1 MKYQSKIKV
10 ISVCILAGLLI
21 GCKSGGGGSSSS
33 EPIAS
38 ELTIV
43 DFPVISDPVVDD
55 KPEKPEPTPSDE
67 PTSGNDIPIIDDTP
81 QVEDPVPSPNYNF
94 EVFFEDKSSIL
105 LNRKSV
111 LNVSISEAQQKFKL
125 GSLKSEPLKISN
137 IKLNIQDLQSADQY
151 FITKPVEVNGNWQI
165 EIYPTEK
172 AINLF
177 QGKDEV
183 TIQYNVSAS
192 VNHQVIETSI
202 KAFKLQKL
210 SFNNMLSKKGST
222 QKVYL
227 ENNTDQEINIS
238 KYEYSLKPDSKNK
251 RQSSGLKI
259 DDNTCQ
265 YFSSL
270 QPNESCYLTINTENA
285 KIDEYHYVVT
295 EPSIKFPEGK
305 SSGSKRV
312 PVLDFSIKIED
323 TVLEKISPIAKD
335 NTNIVMHNKVI
346 LNKNGSKTVKFKNTS
361 DQTLDSLSVTLDK
374 DAKTNITQTT
384 CTGKLLSGHFCT
396 IKFSAPNS
404 SNAHAE
410 IENYYIKND
419 NKSVFSDVIY
429 VDTRIDSADLNPLD
443 INMINKHSNKLDNW
457 QFTSNSNMK
466 LTLSG
471 KLLNMWN
478 SSFGR
483 MVYIRIIDDSQ
494 MKINKNKEN
503 FDIVSYRFDG
513 KTNELDM
520 EFKVK
525 EDVKL
530 GEHKLRIEFFDL
542 YQIES
547 LLLSDEVDQNDVTPE
562 TINLYSDKV
571 EPIDTLYTSAQVYD
585 GSGMHILT
593 NTEGKVE
600 LNNVGYK
607 QLNNSDIVIPYGVTS
622 INSGV
627 FLFRNTGTTITSVVI
642 PDTVIEIGEAAFY
655 GNQLTFLTLPDSVIE
670 IKDATFS
677 YNNLNEVYIPNSVTH
692 IQAYAFE
699 GNNLTSVVIPS
710 SVSKIGYKAFAAN
723 NNLDNFTILNSEAN
737 VALDQN
743 GIFGSAVS
751 LNIQWLPQS

>member
-33 EPIAS
+33 EPIVP
-38 ELTIV
+38 ELT
-43 DFPVISDPVVDD
+43 VVDD
-55 KPEKPEPTPSDE
+55 KPEKPELTPSDK
-67 PTSGNDIPIIDDTP
+67 PISGNDIPIINDTP
-81 QVEDPVPSPNYNF
+81 QVEDPLPSPNYNF
-94 EVFFEDKSSIL
+94 EVFFEDENSIL

-111 LNVSISEAQQKFKL
+111 LNVSISEVQQKFKL
-125 GSLKSEPLKISN
+125 GLLKSEQLTISN

-151 FITKPVEVNGNWQI
+151 FITKPVKVNGNWQI

-177 QGKDEV
+177 QGKDEI

-192 VNHQVIETSI
+192 VNHQVLETSI
-202 KAFKLQKL
+202 KTFKLQKL

-227 ENNTDQEINIS
+227 ENNTDHEVDIS
-238 KYEYSLKPDSKNK
+238 KYEYTLKADNNNK
-251 RQSSGLKI
+251 KQSTGLKI

-270 QPNESCYLTINTENA
+270 QPNESCYLTINSENA
-285 KIDEYHYVVT
+285 KVGEYHYVVT

-305 SSGSKRV
+305 NSDSKRM

-361 DQTLDSLSVTLDK
+361 DQTLDNLSVTLDK

-404 SNAHAE
+404 SNAE

-443 INMINKHSNKLDNW
+443 INMINKHLNKVDDW

-478 SSFGR
+478 NSYGK
-483 MVYIRIIDDSQ
+483 MVHIRIIDDSQ

-503 FDIVSYRFDG
+503 FDIVSRSFDG

-600 LNNVGYK
+600 LNNVGYQ
-607 QLNNSDIVIPYGVTS
+607 QLNNSDIVIPYGITS
-622 INSGV
+622 INNEV
-627 FLFRNTGTTITSVVI
+627 FMPRKTGISITSVVI

-670 IKDATFS
+670 IKDAAFS

-692 IQAYAFE
+692 IQAYAFQ
-699 GNNLTSVVIPS
+699 NNSLTSVVIPS
-710 SVSKIGYKAFAAN
+710 SVKEIGYNAFAAN

-737 VALDQN
+737 VSLDQH